1 LARTE
6 FLDGA
11 AATAAVE
18 QMAQI
23 AKQVLEKRKETP
35 EARQPDP
42 FNDAVAKLVLEMAK
56 GPHWGQQR
64 QFSQQP
70 SRIFPTCH
78 RCSKRPATTTPS

>member
-56 GPHWGQQR
+56 GRDDLAVKLAEQQR
-64 QFSQQP
+64 RSG
-70 SRIFPTCH
+70 SALR
-78 RCSKRPATTTPS
+78 AG